1 MPKYLYSLRTM
12 TFNHGIHRCCNDSRT
27 QISTQQDVE
36 EIHQRSQPR
45 QSIPGPSSISSSYST
60 WVETT
65 MGNLSTNSI
74 NNDATWPATACS
86 SLHRAHPHGHLLA
99 AAVRPSTAAF
109 FFRSSSSRD
118 TATVAAAT
126 HPRGASR
133 NVASYSLSACVM
145 LVGRVGLSRCSGR
158 LVNDCTYSRLLL
170 DRVKETESIT
180 MARFS
185 LVRPRS
191 IDCATTC
198 CHRCLR
204 RAPLPRAR
212 ECQLDLSTPTV
223 IGS

>member
-1 MPKYLYSLRTM
+1 M
-12 TFNHGIHRCCNDSRT
+12 TVGHRSARSRM
-27 QISTQQDVE
+27 QRK
-36 EIHQRSQPR
+36 IHQRSQPDNQYQGHR
-45 QSIPGPSSISSSYST
+45 QSLHLPRYST
-60 WVETT
+60 WAETT

-133 NVASYSLSACVM
+133 NVAGYSLSACVM
-145 LVGRVGLSRCSGR
+145 RVGRIGLSRCSGR
-158 LVNDCTYSRLLL
+158 LIDDCTYSRLLL
-170 DRVKETESIT
+170 DWVKETGSIT

-185 LVRPRS
+185 LVRPR
-191 IDCATTC
+191 
-198 CHRCLR
+198 
-204 RAPLPRAR
+204 
-212 ECQLDLSTPTV
+212 
-223 IGS
+223 